1 MLRRVLAILVLALVA
16 LVAIRLVIGFV
27 AAVLWLVV
35 LVALVAG
42 GLWAW
47 STLRSGRRRRDVEP
61 SRSAELTPAPAEDRV
76 AAEMRRIR
84 EQLREQGRG

>member
-1 MLRRVLAILVLALVA
+1 MLRRVLAVIVLALVA
-16 LVAIRLVIGFV
+16 LVAIRLVVGFL

-35 LVALVAG
+35 LVALIAG

-61 SRSAELTPAPAEDRV
+61 SRSAELAPAHHEDRV
-76 AAEMRRIR
+76 AAEMQRIR